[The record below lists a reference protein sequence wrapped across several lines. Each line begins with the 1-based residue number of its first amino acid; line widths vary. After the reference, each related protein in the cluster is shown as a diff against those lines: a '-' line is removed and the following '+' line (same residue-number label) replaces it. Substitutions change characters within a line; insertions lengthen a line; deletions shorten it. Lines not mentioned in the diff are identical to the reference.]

1 MTPEA
6 LRRLIELL
14 ADTADYAT
22 GVTRAAIAA
31 DLTPAAD
38 AAQRLL
44 QDERAA
50 ARRARRSQRHP
61 VAA

>member
-1 MTPEA
+1 MTPDA

-14 ADTADYAT
+14 ADTADYAA
-22 GVTRAAIAA
+22 GVNRAAIAA
-31 DLTPAAD
+31 DLTTAAD

-50 ARRARRSQRHP
+50 ARRTRRSQRHP